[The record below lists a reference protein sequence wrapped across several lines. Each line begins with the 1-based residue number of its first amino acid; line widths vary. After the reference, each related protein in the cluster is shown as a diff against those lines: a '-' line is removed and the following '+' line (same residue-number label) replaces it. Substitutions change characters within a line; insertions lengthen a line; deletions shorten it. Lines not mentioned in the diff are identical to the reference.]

1 MRKLTVYLL
10 LLVTGS
16 TDAQAD
22 KELLTLNA
30 SIEQAVV
37 NKQIKL
43 LEDAYADDFVFTHG
57 TGLVEGKRSWI
68 KNVSDPTVQFVLR
81 QPDSTSVELHNNV
94 GLVTGKITIIRKNS
108 GKETRYGIWYIRVYV
123 KKDNRW
129 QMISHRTT
137 KQWDEK

>member
-16 TDAQAD
+16 AYAQSE

-57 TGLVEGKRSWI
+57 TGFVEGKRSWI

-81 QPDSTSVELHNNV
+81 QPDSTSVELHKDV
-94 GLVTGKITIIRKNS
+94 GLVTGKLTIIRKNS

-129 QMISHRTT
+129 RMISHRTT